1 MPAVPPCCLECLYA
15 SVFAEMLLNPIVVN
29 GELIR
34 LQERLQQAETMMER
48 IVSKKQ
54 SSRR

>member
-1 MPAVPPCCLECLYA
+1 M
-15 SVFAEMLLNPIVVN
+15 FAEMLLNPIVIN
-29 GELIR
+29 CELIR
-34 LQERLQQAETMMER
+34 LQERLEQAETVMER